1 MGRAMKAVQKI
12 DLVTGEV
19 VGVYGTVTAAA
30 KSVNG
35 TKGNISSVCC
45 GRTKKAYGF
54 TWRFTDVELIPATLD
69 VREWIS
75 NPVNARKALIW
86 ISEMFG
92 KENDDVRESTD

>member
-1 MGRAMKAVQKI
+1 MGRAMKAVQKV
-12 DLVTGEV
+12 DLTTGEV
-19 VGVYGTVTAAA
+19 VGVYETVTAAA

-54 TWRFTDVELIPATLD
+54 TWRFTDVELIPASMD